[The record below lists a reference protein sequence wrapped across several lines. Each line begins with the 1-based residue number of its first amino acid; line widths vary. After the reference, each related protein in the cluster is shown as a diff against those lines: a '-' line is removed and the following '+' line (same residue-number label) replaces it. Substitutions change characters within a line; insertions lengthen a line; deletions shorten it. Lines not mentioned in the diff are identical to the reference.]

1 MSIEEYQKDL
11 EIAMIRASVVKE
23 EEVKMFRFFRGLNRE
38 ITNMVE
44 LQPYMDLDEL
54 AHLATKVDKQIKRKS
69 SARPNGFV
77 GSSSSWKS
85 NYRR

>member
-11 EIAMIRASVVKE
+11 EVAMIRASVVKE

-38 ITNMVE
+38 ITNMME

-54 AHLATKVDKQIKRKS
+54 AYLAIKVDKQLKRKS
-69 SARPNGFV
+69 SARPNSFV